1 MLLARKGV
9 HKVLHAWDRPD
20 FRHIFYS
27 TEADSVRIKQ
37 AEQRFN

>member
-20 FRHIFYS
+20 FRRIFIPQKLIAS
-27 TEADSVRIKQ
+27 E
-37 AEQRFN
+37 